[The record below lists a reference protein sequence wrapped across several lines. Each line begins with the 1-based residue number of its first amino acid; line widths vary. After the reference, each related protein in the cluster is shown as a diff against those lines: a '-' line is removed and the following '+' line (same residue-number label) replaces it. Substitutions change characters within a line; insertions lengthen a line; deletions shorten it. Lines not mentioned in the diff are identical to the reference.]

1 MLKVGS
7 ILDYRNDPNP
17 SSGDHLDIKIL
28 RKYGKGGHVDPS
40 TKQGLLSRFKFGNA
54 DTGFKTLADYT
65 MTSGYGP
72 RDTGIPG
79 ASKFHKGLDYGI
91 GAGTQIHY
99 DGEGKYWS
107 ENGIGI
113 ISVTD
118 DAGNPYEIELTHTA
132 VGDPSEGLNP
142 GNTPTDGDA
151 SNDNPTHVKAKEKA
165 TAWATRA
172 KSAEEVVAGF
182 GNDFGSM
189 KSKGLGSKL
198 QSVQEGI
205 VQKRMDANPTANF
218 GTVREKVEKKPDPG

>member
-1 MLKVGS
+1 MISAGS

-28 RKYGKGGHVDPS
+28 RKYGDGGHVDPS
-40 TKQGLLSRFKFGNA
+40 TKQGLLDRFRFGNA

-99 DGEGKYWS
+99 EGDGKYWS

-113 ISVTD
+113 LSVK
-118 DAGNPYEIELTHTA
+118 DANGNPYEIELTHTA
-132 VGDPSEGLNP
+132 VGQP
-142 GNTPTDGDA
+142 GGTDGFSVNGVQTEGDPA
-151 SNDNPTHVKAKEKA
+151 NPKHVKAKEKA
-165 TAWATRA
+165 CTWATRA
-172 KSAEEVVAGF
+172 KTAEQTVAGF

-189 KSKGLGSKL
+189 KSKGLGAAL
-198 QSVQEGI
+198 QGAQESI
-205 VQKRMDANPTANF
+205 IQKRMDGGTQF
-218 GTVREKVEKKPDPG
+218 GSERYKVEKKDEPDPG